1 MKRILIAL
9 FALQLS
15 GCALWDIYN
24 LSSYDTNEYALVNK
38 VRTIAQTSKVCDE
51 VTVKNLYL
59 TTVELNNFSQYVKG
73 NNSSNIKMNEGL
85 LKIVT
90 ELYDRE
96 PPVPSAYCK
105 AKLNIIGI
113 SAERIQQVTGS
124 KQK

>member
-96 PPVPSAYCK
+96 QPVSSAYCK

>member
-51 VTVKNLYL
+51 ITVKNLYL

-96 PPVPSAYCK
+96 QPVPSAYCK

>member
-96 PPVPSAYCK
+96 QPVPSAYCK

>member
-38 VRTIAQTSKVCDE
+38 IRTIAQTSKVCDE

-96 PPVPSAYCK
+96 QPVPSAYCK

>member
-1 MKRILIAL
+1 MKRILISL

-15 GCALWDIYN
+15 GCALLDIYN

-96 PPVPSAYCK
+96 QPVPSAYCK

>member
-51 VTVKNLYL
+51 LTVKNLYL

-96 PPVPSAYCK
+96 QPVSSAYCK

>member
-1 MKRILIAL
+1 MKRILIVL

-96 PPVPSAYCK
+96 QPVPSAYCK

>member
-1 MKRILIAL
+1 MKRILISL

-96 PPVPSAYCK
+96 QPVPSAYCK